1 MQKRKLKEQAEHFI
15 INNNSEID
23 YLPWCVFDSNLHKL
37 EAHHRKT
44 YKEYCKCSPE
54 VQDEILRIQGLNVI
68 RYYH

>member
-1 MQKRKLKEQAEHFI
+1 MQKRKLKEQAEHCI

-23 YLPWCVFDSNLHKL
+23 YLPWCVFASNLHKL

-54 VQDEILRIQGLNVI
+54 VQDEIRKRQIKKP
-68 RYYH
+68 YK

>member
-23 YLPWCVFDSNLHKL
+23 YLPWCVFASNLHEL

-68 RYYH
+68 SYYH